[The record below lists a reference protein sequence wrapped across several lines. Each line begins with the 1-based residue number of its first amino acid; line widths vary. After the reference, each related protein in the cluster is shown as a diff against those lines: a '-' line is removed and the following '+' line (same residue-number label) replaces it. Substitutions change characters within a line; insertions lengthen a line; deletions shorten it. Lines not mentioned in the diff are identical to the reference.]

1 MTVIVRELVIKT
13 TVQETITG
21 KQNKEKT
28 QHLSRRKLAN
38 YCIKQMKK
46 SSNEKLER

>member
-13 TVQETITG
+13 TVQETLTDR
-21 KQNKEKT
+21 QNKEEK
-28 QHLSRRKLAN
+28 QHLSRKKLAN